1 MVLLVKR
8 LPLRMLKETFHQQN
22 AVTNAAHVTIA
33 AHAHAPEEEEVVV
46 PPLLTVLLKQLEPLP
61 SLPIEESRTS
71 TESLRMVKENLRP
84 EITKR
89 ELKTPSL
96 SSETRSLPTLI
107 RLKLKMLLMTPR
119 KKLTKSP
126 LPRKLPMMLP
136 PPPKRPPIKLR
147 MPPRRLVMPRR
158 KKRKRRRKRKRKKRR
173 KEMRR
178 KKKRKV
184 KKRKTRRKPKRR
196 KMRRKPKRKRQNE

>member
-1 MVLLVKR
+1 M
-8 LPLRMLKETFHQQN
+8 HQEAIHKLN
-22 AVTNAAHVTIA
+22 AVMNAAHVTIA
-33 AHAHAPEEEEVVV
+33 AHAHAPEEVV
-46 PPLLTVLLKQLEPLP
+46 PLVVLHLTVLLKPLEPLL

-147 MPPRRLVMPRR
+147 MPPRKLVMPRR
-158 KKRKRRRKRKRKKRR
+158 KKRKRRRKRKRKRR
-173 KEMRR
+173 RR
-178 KKKRKV
+178 
-184 KKRKTRRKPKRR
+184 
-196 KMRRKPKRKRQNE
+196 MKRKRKRRRNNLNQKPTL